1 LRDSKERDVLFF
13 KPRGAWCADVIPY
26 FHDGTYHLFYLRS
39 HRDREGFGE
48 GTPWG
53 HVTTTDFVHF
63 EALPDALLPGTRDEQ
78 DLWPF
83 TGSVIERH
91 GTFHIFY
98 TGHNPHFD
106 GTGRPV
112 QGIMH
117 ATSPDLV
124 HWMKDDGFP
133 LFVADTGRY
142 EPDDWRDPFVF
153 WNQEAGE
160 YWMLIAARHNSG
172 PRHRRGLMGLASS
185 IDLYTWT
192 IREPFWDPG
201 AFHTHECPDLF
212 EANGRWYLWF
222 STTTLDDR
230 VATQYRSAPSLAGPW
245 RVEGDGSLDGFAWY
259 AAKTASD
266 GKRRFAF
273 GWLPSHARDDLAV
286 APLAIWARTMDP
298 SDGSGADRWWFMR
311 C

>member
-1 LRDSKERDVLFF
+1 
-13 KPRGAWCADVIPY
+13 
-26 FHDGTYHLFYLRS
+26 
-39 HRDREGFGE
+39 
-48 GTPWG
+48 
-53 HVTTTDFVHF
+53 
-63 EALPDALLPGTRDEQ
+63 
-78 DLWPF
+78 
-83 TGSVIERH
+83 
-91 GTFHIFY
+91 
-98 TGHNPHFD
+98 
-106 GTGRPV
+106 
-112 QGIMH
+112 
-117 ATSPDLV
+117 
-124 HWMKDDGFP
+124 MKDDGFP